1 MTKHLAVEWGERG
14 IRLMCVAPGPI
25 EDTEGYNRL
34 GGYHV
39 LIQRGGGGTG
49 GPDSP

>member
-1 MTKHLAVEWGERG
+1 
-14 IRLMCVAPGPI
+14 MCVAPGPI

-39 LIQRGGGGTG
+39 RIQSGGTG
-49 GPDSP
+49 GPNPPPEKSKKYMVS